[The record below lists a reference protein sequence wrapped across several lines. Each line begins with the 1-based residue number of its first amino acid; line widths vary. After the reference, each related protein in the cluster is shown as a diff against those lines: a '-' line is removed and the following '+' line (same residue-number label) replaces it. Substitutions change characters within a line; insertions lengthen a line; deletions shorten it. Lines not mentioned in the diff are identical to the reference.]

1 MKSLSVQI
9 ENSDAH
15 IKTWRYDQNTG
26 LSLYMLASQCDPNEC
41 VLQIS
46 VEGCIEA
53 QFNIFSNLLSLS
65 QHFANVKIVEKS

>member
-1 MKSLSVQI
+1 
-9 ENSDAH
+9 
-15 IKTWRYDQNTG
+15 
-26 LSLYMLASQCDPNEC
+26 MLASQCDPNEC

-65 QHFANVKIVEKS
+65 QHFANVKIVGKS